1 MKEQSL
7 MFKSCN
13 SKLVYLFT
21 LIFFAIGF
29 NYSRA
34 DKVTDTVWN
43 SIMHQ
48 LSWEKYWFGD
58 FIDEESYEKL
68 IGKSRK
74 VYFYYSPEIGEEMS
88 NITDGVLPSP
98 NNNYFP
104 FHEFMD
110 GFSVYID
117 GMENNFIVTGFPEV
131 RGWKSKP
138 RSFILETSTNP
149 SNYKKK
155 SGKWGS
161 LVIEKRMIPAIK
173 PYQPVNPGNL
183 SQDTVVL
190 EAVKKALSW
199 VIFADYFDP
208 AGSPSTMKKPS
219 QLNHFD
225 NRMITAYIASYQD
238 TDPCI
243 IIYCENTHKVYLMD
257 YLDRNVLKTTSMI
270 FPAYSP
276 SQTPVKDSTIQRIKE
291 NSIQV
296 TFLLDSYMKDKYLS
310 IRENGSDNDS
320 GNEESVLK

>member
-1 MKEQSL
+1 MKINKFIIIIIS
-7 MFKSCN
+7 
-13 SKLVYLFT
+13 
-21 LIFFAIGF
+21 LIFLFVTGF
-29 NYSRA
+29 NNSRA

-88 NITDGVLPSP
+88 NIVDGVLPSP
-98 NNNYFP
+98 NNDYFP

-138 RSFILETSTNP
+138 RSFILETSSNP

-161 LVIEKRMIPAIK
+161 LVIEKRMVPVVK
-173 PYQPVNPGNL
+173 PYQPANPGTL
-183 SQDTVVL
+183 SQDTVVF
-190 EAVKKALSW
+190 EAVKKALSCA
-199 VIFADYFDP
+199 IFADYFDP
-208 AGSPSTMKKPS
+208 AGSPSIMKKPS
-219 QLNHFD
+219 QLNHFEK
-225 NRMITAYIASYQD
+225 RMITAYVASYQD
-238 TDPCI
+238 KDPFI
-243 IIYCENTHKVYLMD
+243 IFYCENTHNVYLMF

-270 FPAYSP
+270 FPTYSS
-276 SQTPVKDSTIQRIKE
+276 SQRPVKDSTIQRIKE
-291 NSIQV
+291 NSISI
-296 TFLLDSYMKDKYLS
+296 TFLLDDYMKDKYLS
-310 IRENGSDNDS
+310 IRENGRDNDS